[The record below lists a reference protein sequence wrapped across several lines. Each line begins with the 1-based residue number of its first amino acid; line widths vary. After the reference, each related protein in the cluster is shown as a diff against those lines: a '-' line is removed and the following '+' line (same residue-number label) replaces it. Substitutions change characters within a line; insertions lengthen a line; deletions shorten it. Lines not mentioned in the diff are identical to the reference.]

1 MAQPSIVRRALA
13 RGGRTLVT
21 AALAV
26 AAAAGCSGDAATAP
40 TGLDPA
46 LRKEI
51 VNPPVLASILIR
63 TRPILFLQKTSA
75 TIGPDGGSLSL
86 PGAGLKVVIPA
97 GALARNT
104 RISVSAYPG
113 LLVAYGFEPHGI
125 RFQAPLSV
133 TQDLTYTLPLSLV
146 GGTGY
151 EGGYVA
157 DESTL
162 DQNSAQALVDEFV
175 PTSVASD
182 GKSVSIA
189 VSHFSGYIIATGRG
203 SY

>member
-1 MAQPSIVRRALA
+1 MSQPSLVRRVLA
-13 RGGRTLVT
+13 RGGRTLVG
-21 AALAV
+21 AALA
-26 AAAAGCSGDAATAP
+26 AATAGCSGDAATAP
-40 TGLDPA
+40 TGVEPA

-51 VNPPVLASILIR
+51 VNPAVYASVLVR

-75 TIGPDGGSLSL
+75 MIGPDGGSLSL
-86 PGAGLKVVIPA
+86 PGAGLKVVVPA
-97 GALARNT
+97 GAVARTT

-113 LLVAYGFEPHGI
+113 LLVAYGFEPHGV
-125 RFQAPLSV
+125 RFQVPLSV

-162 DQNSAQALVDEFV
+162 DQNHAQALVNEFV
-175 PTSVASD
+175 PTTVAPD
-182 GKSVSIA
+182 GTAVTIA

-203 SY
+203 GY